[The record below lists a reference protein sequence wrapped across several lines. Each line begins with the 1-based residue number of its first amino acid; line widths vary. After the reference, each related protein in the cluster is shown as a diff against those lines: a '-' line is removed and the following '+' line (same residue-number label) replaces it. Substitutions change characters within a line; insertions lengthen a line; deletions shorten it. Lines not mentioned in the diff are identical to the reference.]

1 MEFQPFFPSCC
12 TCDSFS
18 APQNFH
24 PPSLPAMLLLHCLSV
39 CTMYGGLSENPSHSK
54 KRSRFGRQTSSSIVL
69 SGALHPPPAPTAAGW
84 GTPVHFS
91 KVEACLCIILGARKG
106 LQMDYQALYGWRISL
121 PISLSLG
128 PSSDFPGIEFH
139 ESTFGYS
146 GVKKY
151 LLEPTNFPISVL
163 RVTPE
168 VPGLYKVQIHSTLV
182 EVQMRMRPEVRPGAA
197 E

>member
-1 MEFQPFFPSCC
+1 MKFQPFFPSCC
-12 TCDSFS
+12 TCGSFS

-24 PPSLPAMLLLHCLSV
+24 PPSLPAMLLPQWLSV

-91 KVEACLCIILGARKG
+91 KLEACLCIILGARKG

-121 PISLSLG
+121 PISFSLGHSIGFSRDRIPREYLSL
-128 PSSDFPGIEFH
+128 
-139 ESTFGYS
+139 
-146 GVKKY
+146 
-151 LLEPTNFPISVL
+151 L
-163 RVTPE
+163 
-168 VPGLYKVQIHSTLV
+168 
-182 EVQMRMRPEVRPGAA
+182 GARA
-197 E
+197 